1 LAASF
6 RPVDRSS
13 SALPDPIPILPIER
27 VVLTDEVGRRLFD
40 EYAAH
45 RRSDRG
51 REETGWMLLG
61 HRAEKTATVLA
72 TLPAG
77 ARRDA
82 GVEHV
87 RFNAEAQALAS
98 RIVRQRDKRL
108 ALLGVVHTHPG
119 TLRHPSRGDLRGDR
133 EWIRELRGRQGV
145 FAIGTIDEGGSA
157 DVATH
162 PQTHVQSWQGLRFDW
177 YTLAEGDDAYAPVKV
192 EMTIGPDLAAA
203 LRPAW
208 PAIEAHAD
216 RIERLVRQQAGLR
229 FELVD
234 AMLMVIVPLAEP
246 GGAIRIAIEAKRV
259 RFFHETEAGVFQADL
274 PVGTEPDRGA
284 YLMLAELAK

>member
-1 LAASF
+1 
-6 RPVDRSS
+6 
-13 SALPDPIPILPIER
+13 
-27 VVLTDEVGRRLFD
+27 VLTDEVGRRLFD

-45 RRSDRG
+45 RASDRG

-61 HRAEKTATVLA
+61 YRVENTATVLA

-77 ARRDA
+77 AQRDA
-82 GVEHV
+82 GEEHV

-108 ALLGVVHTHPG
+108 TLLGVVHTHPG

-133 EWIRELRGRQGV
+133 EWIRKLRGCQGV
-145 FAIGTIDEGGSA
+145 FAIGTIEEGGPA
-157 DVATH
+157 DVAMR
-162 PQTHVQSWQGLRFDW
+162 PQSHVQTWQGLRFDW
-177 YTLAEGDDAYAPVKV
+177 YTLADRHASYAPVAV

-216 RIERLVRQQAGLR
+216 RIERLVRQQVGLH
-229 FELVD
+229 FELVGE
-234 AMLMVIVPLAEP
+234 MLVVVLPLVEP
-246 GGAIRIAIEAKRV
+246 GRSIRIAVEAKQV
-259 RFFHETEAGVFQADL
+259 RFYHETEAGIFQADL

-284 YLMLAELAK
+284 YLLLAELAK